1 MNQSTKHGLSDTAG
15 KDKKEDKH
23 KKSLTKKTSSQSYS
37 EDDDDDEITI
47 KINMKKAMEKL

>member
-1 MNQSTKHGLSDTAG
+1 MNQSTKHGLTDTTG

-23 KKSLTKKTSSQSYS
+23 KKSLTKKTSSQSNS
-37 EDDDDDEITI
+37 EDDDDEITI